1 MSGYDPVERMEVTAM
16 ADRKSA
22 ETDTKQYAK
31 RTTGK
36 ASRGFTAE
44 ERAAMRDRA
53 QELKTEARANKDR
66 AAGEGTAADEAKI
79 AALVKKAVS

>member
-1 MSGYDPVERMEVTAM
+1 MSGYDPVERMEVPAM

-22 ETDTKQYAK
+22 ETDTKQSAN

-44 ERAAMRDRA
+44 ERAAMRER
-53 QELKTEARANKDR
+53 LR
-66 AAGEGTAADEAKI
+66 
-79 AALVKKAVS
+79 S